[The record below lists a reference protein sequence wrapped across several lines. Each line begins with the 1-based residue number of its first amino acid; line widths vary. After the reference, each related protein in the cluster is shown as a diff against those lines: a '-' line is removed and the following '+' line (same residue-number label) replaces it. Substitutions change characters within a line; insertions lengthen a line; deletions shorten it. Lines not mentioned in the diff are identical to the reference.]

1 MNTTWNY
8 SNFNVYETYGDLQD
22 VVYSYNYSV
31 TVTDGISEA
40 TEYGFVRLNFAEIQ
54 NFTPF
59 SSLTQQMV
67 QAWTEQTIDTVS
79 IITKL
84 EEKVIAKNA
93 SVKTNLPPPWA

>member
-1 MNTTWNY
+1 MTITWNY

-22 VVYSYNYSV
+22 VVYSYSYSV
-31 TVTDGISEA
+31 VVTDGVSEA
-40 TEYGFVRLNFAEIQ
+40 TEYGLVRLNFAEIQ

-59 SSLTQQMV
+59 SLLTQQTV
-67 QAWTEQTIDTVS
+67 QSWTEQTIDTAA
-79 IITKL
+79 IITRL